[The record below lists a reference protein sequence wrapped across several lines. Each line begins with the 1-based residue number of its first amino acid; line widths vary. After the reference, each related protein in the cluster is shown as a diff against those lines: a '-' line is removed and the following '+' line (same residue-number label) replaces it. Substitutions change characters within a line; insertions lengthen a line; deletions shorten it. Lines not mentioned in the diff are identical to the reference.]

1 MDDTTGLDMTA
12 LFDTLL
18 PGHGDWPAASGVL
31 AGDALPEAA
40 QPLARD
46 LAARLA
52 GLPPDAHVA
61 ALKDAET
68 AKPDAFAELYHA
80 VADAYYASPEVA
92 GILWERA
99 AAGPPDPS
107 GPVFDRRL
115 LDGVVAGQRGRR
127 RL

>member
-1 MDDTTGLDMTA
+1 MDATTGPDMTA

-18 PGHGDWPAASGVL
+18 PGGGDWPPASAVL

-40 QPLARD
+40 RPLARD

-52 GLPPDAHVA
+52 GLPPGAHVA
-61 ALKDAET
+61 ALKDAE
-68 AKPDAFAELYHA
+68 AAQPDDFAALCHA
-80 VADAYYASPEVA
+80 LADVYYASPEVA
-92 GILWERA
+92 GILRERA

-107 GPVFDRRL
+107 GPIFDRAL